1 MTDPRTPIASME
13 GVTKRFGATVALN
26 DVDFQCFPG
35 EVHAILGENG
45 AGKSTLMKTI
55 SGVLRPTEGLVC
67 AEGQPANFKSPA
79 DALAAG
85 FVCMYQ
91 ELSLVPDLTVRE
103 NLLLG
108 APGSGLGRL
117 NKAPLMRARQVLDQ
131 IDGQGIRFGAKVADL
146 TLAERQQVEV
156 AKALIRDPKL
166 LILDEATS
174 ALNSSV
180 VEKVFDL
187 VRAERDKG
195 VAVLFIS
202 HRFHEIEALAD
213 RISVF
218 RNGARVETFTNGA
231 HDYAAIINMM
241 VGQRIEELF
250 PAKTPPDKTH
260 GTFWRSM
267 ALHGAPRC
275 NRHPLPSNQARSW
288 ALADWTG
295 KGNPPCCKASSGC

>member
-13 GVTKRFGATVALN
+13 GVTKRFGATVALH
-26 DVDFQCFPG
+26 DVDFQCYPG

-55 SGVLRPTEGLVC
+55 SGVLRPTSGQVF
-67 AEGQPANFKSPA
+67 ATGQPVIFKSPA
-79 DALAAG
+79 DAMAAG

-117 NKAPLMRARQVLDQ
+117 DTGPLARATQILDQ

-156 AKALIRDPKL
+156 AKAVIRDPKL

-174 ALNSSV
+174 A
-180 VEKVFDL
+180 
-187 VRAERDKG
+187 
-195 VAVLFIS
+195 
-202 HRFHEIEALAD
+202 
-213 RISVF
+213 
-218 RNGARVETFTNGA
+218 
-231 HDYAAIINMM
+231 
-241 VGQRIEELF
+241 
-250 PAKTPPDKTH
+250 
-260 GTFWRSM
+260 
-267 ALHGAPRC
+267 
-275 NRHPLPSNQARSW
+275 
-288 ALADWTG
+288 
-295 KGNPPCCKASSGC
+295 